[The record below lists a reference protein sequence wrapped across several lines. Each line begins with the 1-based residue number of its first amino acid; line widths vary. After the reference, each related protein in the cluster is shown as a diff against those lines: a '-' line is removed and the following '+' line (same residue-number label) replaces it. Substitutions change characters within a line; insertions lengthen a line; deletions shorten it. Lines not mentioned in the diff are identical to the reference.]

1 MLLTSLS
8 PLSGV
13 PCGPPVGTPSPEA
26 KRGSRALR
34 PPRGFHGVSEPRN
47 VRFSH
52 EPAPRNRGHTQ
63 AQKMGLRYEQKVHD
77 VLSAIYETRF
87 TPSPCILFEEG
98 TRLRRAIPDGVLVLG
113 DCVVVVEV
121 KYTHTEDAW
130 WQLKRLY
137 EPLLSAIYG
146 ERLLRCVEVCR
157 SYDPTTSFPSH
168 RLVTSLHAL
177 PETEVG
183 VIQWKL

>member
-13 PCGPPVGTPSPEA
+13 PFGPPAGAPSPEA

-34 PPRGFHGVSEPRN
+34 PPRGFHIVEYPRN
-47 VRFSH
+47 VRFSG

-77 VLSAIYETRF
+77 VLSAIYEAQF

-98 TRLRRAIPDGVLVLG
+98 TRLRRAIPDGILMLG
-113 DCVVVVEV
+113 NCVVVVEV
-121 KYTHTEDAW
+121 KYTHTEFAW

-137 EPLLSAIYG
+137 EPLITRIYPG
-146 ERLLRCVEVCR
+146 KTIRCVEVCHT
-157 SYDPTTSFPSH
+157 YDPGTIFHAH
-168 RLVTSLHAL
+168 RLVESLHAL
-177 PETEVG
+177 PETDVG